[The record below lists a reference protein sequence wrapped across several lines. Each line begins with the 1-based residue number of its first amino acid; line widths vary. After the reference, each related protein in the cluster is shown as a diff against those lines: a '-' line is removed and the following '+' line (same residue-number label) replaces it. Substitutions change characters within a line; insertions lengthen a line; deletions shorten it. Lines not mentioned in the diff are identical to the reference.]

1 MAQRPPENSGPTD
14 RPPLFST
21 WGRMY
26 LAVLLILAGQIAVF
40 YLLTRIF
47 R

>member
-1 MAQRPPENSGPTD
+1 
-14 RPPLFST
+14 
-21 WGRMY
+21 MY